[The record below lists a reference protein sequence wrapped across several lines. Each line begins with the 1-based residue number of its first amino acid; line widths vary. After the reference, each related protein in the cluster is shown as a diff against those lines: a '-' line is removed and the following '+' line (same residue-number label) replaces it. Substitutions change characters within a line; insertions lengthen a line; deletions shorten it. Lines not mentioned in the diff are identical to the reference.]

1 MYVCLLVPVR
11 TYVQISSE
19 IPEALPGMSAN
30 YQNLLFFQYLTQND
44 RLGKAPKPVKE
55 ARFYVFGKY
64 YVKKI
69 TTYDVMLM

>member
-1 MYVCLLVPVR
+1 MP
-11 TYVQISSE
+11 
-19 IPEALPGMSAN
+19 AN

-69 TTYDVMLM
+69 TTYNVMLM

>member
-1 MYVCLLVPVR
+1 MDSVSQNTANATVDAP
-11 TYVQISSE
+11 TQ
-19 IPEALPGMSAN
+19 AN

-69 TTYDVMLM
+69 TTYNVMLM